1 VFQRFKVAAR
11 YTGGLLG
18 PLGGRVV
25 APMLPQIWRFAGAAL
40 APLAW
45 LPLYHVAPSR
55 AFGAA
60 GASLLLAV
68 PALRATGRT
77 R

>member
-1 VFQRFKVAAR
+1 MWQRFKIAAL
-11 YTGGLLG
+11 YSGGLLG
-18 PLGGRVV
+18 PLGGGVV
-25 APMLPQIWRFAGAAL
+25 APMLPQIAS
-40 APLAW
+40 LAW
-45 LPLYHVAPSR
+45 LPLYRAAPSR

-68 PALRATGRT
+68 PALRATART